1 MIVILL
7 GIIIILIYIII
18 HKRNQ
23 YKELHNV
30 SIQDKILIATMS
42 EFIVQVSLHSE
53 YEIVN
58 NDMINAVKTCVNK
71 EIYDIKAVDDSYTD
85 DNAYY
90 SFAMQM
96 FNFVDEMDKEW
107 YYASN

>member
-7 GIIIILIYIII
+7 GIIIILTYIII
-18 HKRNQ
+18 HKSKQ
-23 YKELHNV
+23 YKELHNESV
-30 SIQDKILIATMS
+30 HDKILIATMS

-71 EIYDIKAVDDSYTD
+71 EIYDLKMFDSTNNKDTYEC
-85 DNAYY
+85 
-90 SFAMQM
+90 FAEQVLT
-96 FNFVDEMDKEW
+96 FVQQNEE
-107 YYASN
+107 NEEE

>member
-23 YKELHNV
+23 YKELHNE
-30 SIQDKILIATMS
+30 SIQDKILIATYS
-42 EFIVQVSLHSE
+42 EFVIQILSHSE
-53 YEIVN
+53 YEIVE

-71 EIYDIKAVDDSYTD
+71 ELYDVKAVDDDYTQ

-96 FNFVDEMDKEW
+96 FSFVDEMDKE
-107 YYASN
+107 

>member
-23 YKELHNV
+23 YKELHNESV
-30 SIQDKILIATMS
+30 QDKILIATMS
-42 EFIVQVSLHSE
+42 EFVMQVLSHSE
-53 YEIVN
+53 YEIVE

-71 EIYDIKAVDDSYTD
+71 ELYDVKAVDDDYTQ

-96 FNFVDEMDKEW
+96 FSFVDEMDKE
-107 YYASN
+107 

>member
-23 YKELHNV
+23 YKELHNE
-30 SIQDKILIATMS
+30 SIQDKILIATYS
-42 EFIVQVSLHSE
+42 EFVIQILSHSE
-53 YEIVN
+53 YEIVE

-71 EIYDIKAVDDSYTD
+71 EIYDLKMIDDTNNKDTYEC
-85 DNAYY
+85 
-90 SFAMQM
+90 FAEQVLTCVQQ
-96 FNFVDEMDKEW
+96 NKEKKNE
-107 YYASN
+107 SN

>member
-23 YKELHNV
+23 YKELHNE

-42 EFIVQVSLHSE
+42 EFIVQVLSHSE
-53 YEIVN
+53 YEIIETN
-58 NDMINAVKTCVNK
+58 MINAVKTCVNK
-71 EIYDIKAVDDSYTD
+71 EIYDLKMIDDTNNKDTYE
-85 DNAYY
+85 Y
-90 SFAMQM
+90 FAEQVLT
-96 FNFVDEMDKEW
+96 FVQQNEE
-107 YYASN
+107 NEEE

>member
-23 YKELHNV
+23 YKELHNE
-30 SIQDKILIATMS
+30 SIQDKILIATYS
-42 EFIVQVSLHSE
+42 EFVIQLLSHSE
-53 YEIVN
+53 YEIVE

-71 EIYDIKAVDDSYTD
+71 EIYDLKMI
-85 DNAYY
+85 DNIENKDTYEC
-90 SFAMQM
+90 FAKQM
-96 FNFVDEMDKEW
+96 LEFVEKMDKE
-107 YYASN
+107 

>member
-7 GIIIILIYIII
+7 GIIIILTYIII
-18 HKRNQ
+18 HKRKQ
-23 YKELHNV
+23 YKELHNESV
-30 SIQDKILIATMS
+30 QDKILIATMS

-71 EIYDIKAVDDSYTD
+71 EIYDLKMIDNTD
-85 DNAYY
+85 NKDTYEC
-90 SFAMQM
+90 FAKQVLT
-96 FNFVDEMDKEW
+96 FVQQNEE
-107 YYASN
+107 NEEE

>member
-23 YKELHNV
+23 YKELHNE

-42 EFIVQVSLHSE
+42 EFIVQVLSHSE

-71 EIYDIKAVDDSYTD
+71 GYYEIKPVDGVCSDSE
-85 DNAYY
+85 AYENFAEQVF
-90 SFAMQM
+90 SFI
-96 FNFVDEMDKEW
+96 EKIDKE
-107 YYASN
+107 

>member
-23 YKELHNV
+23 YKELHNE
-30 SIQDKILIATMS
+30 SIQDKILIATYS
-42 EFIVQVSLHSE
+42 EFVIQILSHSE
-53 YEIVN
+53 YEIVE

-71 EIYDIKAVDDSYTD
+71 EIYDLKMIDDTNNKDTYEC
-85 DNAYY
+85 
-90 SFAMQM
+90 FAEQVLACVQQ
-96 FNFVDEMDKEW
+96 NKEEKK
-107 YYASN
+107 

>member
-7 GIIIILIYIII
+7 GIIIILTYIII
-18 HKRNQ
+18 HKSKQ
-23 YKELHNV
+23 YKELHNE

-71 EIYDIKAVDDSYTD
+71 EIYDLKMIDDTNNKDTYEC
-85 DNAYY
+85 
-90 SFAMQM
+90 FAKQVLTCVQQ
-96 FNFVDEMDKEW
+96 NKEEKNE
-107 YYASN
+107 SN

>member
-23 YKELHNV
+23 YKELHNE

-71 EIYDIKAVDDSYTD
+71 EIYDLKMI
-85 DNAYY
+85 DNIENKDTYEY
-90 SFAMQM
+90 FAKQM
-96 FNFVDEMDKEW
+96 LEFVRKMYKEW
-107 YYASN
+107 CYAGN

>member
-23 YKELHNV
+23 YKELHNESV
-30 SIQDKILIATMS
+30 QDKIVIATYS
-42 EFIVQVSLHSE
+42 EFVIQILSHSE
-53 YEIVN
+53 YEIVE

-71 EIYDIKAVDDSYTD
+71 EIYDLKMIDDTENKETYEC
-85 DNAYY
+85 
-90 SFAMQM
+90 FAKQM
-96 FNFVDEMDKEW
+96 LEFVRKMDKE
-107 YYASN
+107 